1 MAQKITPCL
10 WFDMNC
16 EEAMNYYVK
25 VFNEAPYSRKT
36 SRVNWIQRYEKG
48 IETPGA
54 AEMEGKVLT
63 GDFEL
68 DGQRYIALDGG
79 PIFKFNEAISL
90 EVDCRDQEEIDYF
103 WSKLSAVKES
113 EQCGWCKDK
122 FGLSWQIIPT
132 RLGELLLDPDREKAH
147 RVANVMLEQ
156 HKIVI
161 SELEAAAKG

>member
-10 WFDMNC
+10 WFEKDC

-25 VFNEAPYSRKT
+25 VFNEAPHSRKN
-36 SRVNWIQRYEKG
+36 SKVNWIMRYEKG

-90 EVDCRDQEEIDYF
+90 EVDCRDQEEVDYF

-122 FGLSWQIIPT
+122 FGLSWQIVPT
-132 RLGELLLDPDREKAH
+132 RLGEMLLDPDRVKAH
-147 RVANVMLEQ
+147 RVANVMLQQ

-161 SELEAAAKG
+161 SELEEAYKG

>member
-10 WFDMNC
+10 WFEKDC

-25 VFNEAPYSRKT
+25 VFNEAPRSRKN
-36 SRVNWIQRYEKG
+36 SKINWILRYEKG

-54 AEMEGKVLT
+54 AEMQGKVLT

-68 DGQRYIALDGG
+68 DGQRHIALDGG

-90 EVDCRDQEEIDYF
+90 EVDCRDQEEVDYF

-122 FGLSWQIIPT
+122 FGLSWQVIPT
-132 RLGELLLDPDREKAH
+132 RLGELLLDPDRVKAH

>member
-10 WFDMNC
+10 WFEMDC

-25 VFNEAPYSRKT
+25 VFNEAPHSRKN
-36 SRVNWIQRYEKG
+36 SKINFIQRYDKG
-48 IETPGA
+48 IATPGA

-63 GDFEL
+63 GEFEL

-90 EVDCRDQEEIDYF
+90 EVDCRDQEEVDYF

-132 RLGELLLDPDREKAH
+132 RLGELLWDPDRAKAH
-147 RVANVMLEQ
+147 RVANVMLQQ

-161 SELEAAAKG
+161 SELEEAAG

>member
-25 VFNEAPYSRKT
+25 VFNEAPYSRKN
-36 SRVNWIQRYEKG
+36 SKINFIQRYEKG
-48 IETPGA
+48 IATPGA

-63 GDFEL
+63 GEFEL
-68 DGQRYIALDGG
+68 DGQRFIALDGG
-79 PIFKFNEAISL
+79 PMFKFNEAMSL
-90 EVDCRDQEEIDYF
+90 EVECRDQEEVDYF

-113 EQCGWCKDK
+113 EACGWCKDK
-122 FGLSWQIIPT
+122 FGVSWQIVPT
-132 RLGELLLDPDREKAH
+132 RLGELIWAPDREMAH
-147 RVANVMLEQ
+147 RVANVLLQQ

-161 SELEAAAKG
+161 AELEEAAKG

>member
-10 WFDMNC
+10 WFEKDC
-16 EEAMNYYVK
+16 EQAMNFYVK
-25 VFNEAPYSRKT
+25 VFNEAPHSRKN
-36 SRVNWIQRYEKG
+36 SKINWIMRYEKG
-48 IETPGA
+48 IDTPGA

-79 PIFKFNEAISL
+79 PLFKFNEAISL
-90 EVDCRDQEEIDYF
+90 EVDCRDQEEVDYF

-122 FGLSWQIIPT
+122 FGLSWQIVPT
-132 RLGELLLDPDREKAH
+132 RLGEMLLDPDRVKAH

-161 SELEAAAKG
+161 KDLEAAYKG